1 MTCVHPTMKPAST
14 PDRGLREAK
23 GATMDTV
30 TVTDLYEAAYLILS
44 GCTLEGVSC
53 IPVSESLS
61 CRLTFSGAGHEK
73 AQDAFYTQEAVV
85 NLHAFRLA
93 YGQVNSVVHQAK
105 KAFDRERREDRRRA
119 LDGGGL

>member
-14 PDRGLREAK
+14 PDRGLRESK

-73 AQDAFYTQEAVV
+73 AQDAFYAQEAVV
-85 NLHAFRLA
+85 TCTRFGWPMGR
-93 YGQVNSVVHQAK
+93 
-105 KAFDRERREDRRRA
+105 
-119 LDGGGL
+119 